1 MQAGR
6 NGVLS
11 AIARP
16 LCAALHPSGDGPP
29 LAGPDA
35 LQNPHLARRHPA
47 PPQVRLEGATP
58 KATGTLNLL
67 SLRLLLLSSSM
78 ELDDIADMSQG

>member
-1 MQAGR
+1 MKAGR
-6 NGVLS
+6 NGLLS

-47 PPQVRLEGATP
+47 PPQVRLEVATP
-58 KATGTLNLL
+58 KAPGTLNLL
-67 SLRLLLLSSSM
+67 TLAMLFIGKQVVENLH
-78 ELDDIADMSQG
+78 